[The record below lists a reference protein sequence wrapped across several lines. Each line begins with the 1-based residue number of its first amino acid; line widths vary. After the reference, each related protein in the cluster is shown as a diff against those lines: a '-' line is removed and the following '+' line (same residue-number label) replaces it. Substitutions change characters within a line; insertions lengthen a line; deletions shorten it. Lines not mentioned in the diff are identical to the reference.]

1 MSPLLSAR
9 EVCLSLGG
17 NLILDGVSL
26 DIEAGQTTV
35 LVGPNGAGKSTLFGV
50 LAGDLQ
56 PDSGTVQLNGRPLAD
71 YGHLELARQRAVQLQ
86 QSQLA
91 FSFTVRDTVLMGRAP
106 WQGTEKEAQDL
117 AVVADALDTADMSAL
132 AQRPVPVLSGGE
144 RARSAFAR
152 LIAQETPLLLLDEPT
167 AALDIHHQERLA
179 GHALRLSREGAA
191 VVMIVHDLSLAAAYA
206 DRIVLLRGGRIC
218 ADGTPREV
226 LTAPLLSEVYDHP
239 ILVLTDPHT
248 GSPLIVPSR
257 TQPGEVSHD

>member
-1 MSPLLSAR
+1 MSALLSAR
-9 EVCLSLGG
+9 DVCLTLGG
-17 NLILDGVSL
+17 NLILDGVCL

-56 PDSGTVQLNGRPLAD
+56 PDSGTVKLRGRSLAD
-71 YGHLELARQRAVQLQ
+71 YDHLELSRLRAVQLQ

-91 FSFTVRDTVLMGRAP
+91 FSFTVHDTVLMGRAP
-106 WQGTEKEAQDL
+106 WKGTAREEDDL
-117 AVVADALDTADMSAL
+117 AVVAAALDTADMSRL

-144 RARSAFAR
+144 RARGAFAR
-152 LIAQETPLLLLDEPT
+152 LLAQETPLLLLDEPT

-179 GHALRLSREGAA
+179 AHARELSREGTA

-206 DRIVLLRGGRIC
+206 DRVVLMREGRIC

-226 LTAPLLSEVYDHP
+226 FTAPLLSEVYDHP